1 MGRPMIRRRVVVLLI
16 LLAAA
21 VWVGPAAHPGS
32 TRALSNVK
40 VYFPVIRRF
49 YPPYPEIPWLHSIDN
64 ADGDG
69 NYTVRWDAAARAE
82 SYELE
87 ERWQD
92 GEWFRVHSGASTQVE
107 LHSRP
112 PGSYD
117 YRCRAHNSW
126 GYSGWSNWREVTVPG
141 NPPGTISTPGS
152 SQVNAD
158 GKAVVKVINDCPY
171 RLRLEFT
178 GPEPKPM
185 QLPKCDVC
193 KVYSF
198 MGPFFCPTQ
207 NRPTEETRLE
217 PGPYRVFVTVDD
229 PSVRPYVGHW
239 QLSGDRRHTVCF
251 FIVRSFGAE
260 ENGPAGQ
267 IVPGECR

>member
-1 MGRPMIRRRVVVLLI
+1 MDRRMMQRWFVVFLVVI
-16 LLAAA
+16 VAAA
-21 VWVGPAAHPGS
+21 MVQPGAYLGS

-49 YPPYPEIPWLHSIDN
+49 YPPYPDTPWLHAIDN

-69 NYTVRWDAAARAE
+69 NYAVRWEAAARAE

-92 GEWFRVHSGASTQVE
+92 GDWFRVFSDVATQTE
-107 LHSRP
+107 LANRP

-117 YRCRAHNSW
+117 YRCRAQNSW
-126 GYSGWSNWREVTVPG
+126 GYSGWSNWREANVPG

-158 GKAVVKVINDCPY
+158 GKSVVKVINDCPY

-185 QLPKCDVC
+185 ELLKCDVC
-193 KVYSF
+193 SVYSF
-198 MGPFFCPTQ
+198 MGPLFCPTQ
-207 NRPTEETRLE
+207 NRPIEETRYE
-217 PGPYRVFVTVDD
+217 PGPYRVFVTVDN
-229 PSVRPYVGHW
+229 PSIRPYIGHW
-239 QLSGDRRHTVCF
+239 QLQGNRRYTVCF
-251 FIVRSFGAE
+251 YIVRSWSAPQNTGAQE
-260 ENGPAGQ
+260 LVIGTCE
-267 IVPGECR
+267 